1 MKIEK
6 RYEQLLDEILEE
18 QKKVE
23 KINKKI
29 KKHEIIQRLKM
40 KEIEPK
46 MADET
51 KALEE
56 LIRKLRKLN
65 KKLMKKKGLGGN

>member
-1 MKIEK
+1 M
-6 RYEQLLDEILEE
+6 LDEILEE

-29 KKHEIIQRLKM
+29 KKHEIIQRLKI

-46 MADET
+46 MVDET

-65 KKLMKKKGLGGN
+65 KKIMKKKGLGGN

>member
-29 KKHEIIQRLKM
+29 KKREIIQRLKI

-46 MADET
+46 MVDET

-65 KKLMKKKGLGGN
+65 KKIMKKKGLGGN

>member
-46 MADET
+46 MVDET

-65 KKLMKKKGLGGN
+65 KKIMKKKGLGGN